1 MFVSEWFLITDR
13 FGGLLHEFIYFHRR
27 LIREFMFWTY
37 EIMTI
42 DGLKTLSFLDDENI
56 QAGNRHLLQI
66 FRLQI
71 EVIRHQLDVELRFGS
86 EIFQ

>member
-37 EIMTI
+37 EIMSI

-56 QAGNRHLLQI
+56 QEGNRHL
-66 FRLQI
+66 LQI